1 MASNPSYQ
9 QSKQVAEASRETEW
23 TKPSFGKELFLGNF
37 RLDLIHPQSELGP
50 AAIEK
55 GEAFL
60 KSLRAFLAE
69 RVDRQQI
76 EREAKIP
83 EDVIRGL
90 KDLGALGM
98 KIPEE
103 YGGLGLSQ
111 VYYNRA
117 LAMAGTWHSS
127 ISVLLSAHQSI
138 GLPEPLRGFGSEEQ
152 KREWLPKL
160 AKDRISA
167 FLLTEPDV
175 GSDPARMTTAA
186 VPTADGTGYRITG
199 TKLWATNGAI
209 ADVVVVM
216 AVVPKREGHKGGI
229 TAFICP
235 ADAEGVTVEARNAFM
250 GLRGIEN
257 SVTRFDDVLVPAEN
271 VIGGEGKGLKIAL
284 ATLNTGRLSLP
295 AICAA
300 TTKHA
305 LKIAREWAAERRQ
318 WGRPIGEHDPVAQHL
333 AFIAG
338 TAFGLEAVVDVSSR
352 LADDQRND
360 VRIEA
365 ALAKLYGSEL
375 GWQAVDAMIQV
386 RGGRGYETAASLA
399 ARGEKPVPAEQLLRD
414 MRINRIFEGSTE
426 IMHLLIAREA
436 VDQHLQAAG
445 GVLDPEAPVADKLR
459 DAVKAGG
466 FYASWFPKLAVGDGL
481 KPGAFGEFGA
491 LAPQVR
497 YVERASRKLAR

>member
-1 MASNPSYQ
+1 
-9 QSKQVAEASRETEW
+9 
-23 TKPSFGKELFLGNF
+23 
-37 RLDLIHPQSELGP
+37 
-50 AAIEK
+50 
-55 GEAFL
+55 
-60 KSLRAFLAE
+60 
-69 RVDRQQI
+69 
-76 EREAKIP
+76 
-83 EDVIRGL
+83 
-90 KDLGALGM
+90 
-98 KIPEE
+98 
-103 YGGLGLSQ
+103 
-111 VYYNRA
+111 
-117 LAMAGTWHSS
+117 
-127 ISVLLSAHQSI
+127 
-138 GLPEPLRGFGSEEQ
+138 
-152 KREWLPKL
+152 
-160 AKDRISA
+160 
-167 FLLTEPDV
+167 
-175 GSDPARMTTAA
+175 MTTAA
-186 VPTADGTGYRITG
+186 VPTEDGTGYRITG

-216 AVVPKREGHKGGI
+216 AVVPEREGHRGGI

-257 SVTRFDDVLVPAEN
+257 SVTRFEDVLVPAEN

-365 ALAKLYGSEL
+365 ALAKLYASEL
-375 GWQAVDAMIQV
+375 GWRAVDAMIQV

-445 GVLDPEAPVADKLR
+445 GVLDPQAAVADKLR
-459 DAVKAGG
+459 RRRQGGRASTPPGSRSSRSARASSRARSRSSARSRRTSATSSARRASSPARPSTSWAATRRASSTRATCSGGSSTSAPSSTPSRARASTPRPSPASTPSGREGAAELAGALLPAGPAPRRRAV
-466 FYASWFPKLAVGDGL
+466 PRAVGQRRRRPARGRAGRSWAAATRGSRRTCSTR
-481 KPGAFGEFGA
+481 PATARCSPRTRPRPPSARPRPRPPRRGAGRGGA
-491 LAPQVR
+491 VAGRRRPRPPICPRVR
-497 YVERASRKLAR
+497 RMDRTGTGRAR